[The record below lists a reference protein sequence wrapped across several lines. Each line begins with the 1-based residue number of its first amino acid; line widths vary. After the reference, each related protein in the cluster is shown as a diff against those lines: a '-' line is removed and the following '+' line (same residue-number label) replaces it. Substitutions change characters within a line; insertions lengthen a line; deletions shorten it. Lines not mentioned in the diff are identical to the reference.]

1 MGRWVEASEPSRQ
14 EPASPIAAA
23 EEPPPNYAGSVTSS
37 VTSCHGL
44 SVASMLKKLQKC
56 ISNMSNTEAMG
67 EKIIAYKQKEMSA
80 IADKIKAKG
89 ERVGT
94 WVYGRD

>member
-1 MGRWVEASEPSRQ
+1 
-14 EPASPIAAA
+14 
-23 EEPPPNYAGSVTSS
+23 
-37 VTSCHGL
+37 
-44 SVASMLKKLQKC
+44 
-56 ISNMSNTEAMG
+56 MSNTEAMG